1 MKFPY
6 IVIRN
11 GKWYKAGEEVPE
23 DTTGQEFSAE
33 TEQMPKG
40 FEYKKTDINRMST
53 ADLKELA
60 REHEVSNVDDMTGQ
74 DLKEYFITMFNL

>member
-6 IVIRN
+6 IVIRD

-23 DTTGQEFSAE
+23 GTPGQESSDE
-33 TEQMPKG
+33 EIQMPEVFK
-40 FEYKKTDINRMST
+40 YKKTDINRMST

-60 REHEVSNVDDMTGQ
+60 REHGVSNVDDMTGQ
-74 DLKEYFITMFNL
+74 DLKEYFITKFNL

>member
-6 IVIRN
+6 IVIRD

-23 DTTGQEFSAE
+23 ETPGQESSDDE
-33 TEQMPKG
+33 TQMQEV

-60 REHEVSNVDDMTGQ
+60 RKHEVLNVDDMTGQ
-74 DLKEYFITMFNL
+74 DLKEYFITKFNL

>member
-1 MKFPY
+1 MLAKN
-6 IVIRN
+6 IIKMN

-23 DTTGQEFSAE
+23 ETSGQESSDE
-33 TEQMPKG
+33 EIQMPEVFK
-40 FEYKKTDINRMST
+40 YKKTDINRMST

-74 DLKEYFITMFNL
+74 DLKEYFITKFNL

>member
-1 MKFPY
+1 MLAKN
-6 IVIRN
+6 IIKMN

-23 DTTGQEFSAE
+23 GTPGRYSEKMQIPVEFN
-33 TEQMPKG
+33 
-40 FEYKKTDINRMST
+40 YNKTDINRMST

-74 DLKEYFITMFNL
+74 DLKEYFITRFNL

>member
-23 DTTGQEFSAE
+23 DTTGQKFSSE
-33 TEQMPKG
+33 TEQMPKE

-60 REHEVSNVDDMTGQ
+60 REHGVSNVDDMTGQ
-74 DLKEYFITMFNL
+74 DLKTYLITLFEL

>member
-6 IVIRN
+6 IVIRD

-23 DTTGQEFSAE
+23 GTPGQESSDE
-33 TEQMPKG
+33 EIQMPEVFK
-40 FEYKKTDINRMST
+40 YKKTDINRMST

-60 REHEVSNVDDMTGQ
+60 REHEVLNVDDMTGQ
-74 DLKEYFITMFNL
+74 DLKEYFITRFNL

>member
-1 MKFPY
+1 MLAKN
-6 IVIRN
+6 IIKMN

-23 DTTGQEFSAE
+23 DTPGQEFSAE
-33 TEQMPKG
+33 TEQVPKE

-60 REHEVSNVDDMTGQ
+60 REHGVLNVDDMTGQ
-74 DLKEYFITMFNL
+74 DLKEYFITRFNL

>member
-6 IVIRN
+6 IVLRD

-23 DTTGQEFSAE
+23 GNLGQESSDEE
-33 TEQMPKG
+33 TQMPEVFKH
-40 FEYKKTDINRMST
+40 KKTDINRMST

-60 REHEVSNVDDMTGQ
+60 REHEVLNVDDMTGQ
-74 DLKEYFITMFNL
+74 DLKEYFITRFNL

>member
-1 MKFPY
+1 MLAKN
-6 IVIRN
+6 IIKMN
-11 GKWYKAGEEVPE
+11 GKWYKAGEEVPDFLPGHE
-23 DTTGQEFSAE
+23 LSAE
-33 TEQMPKG
+33 ETQMSEV

-74 DLKEYFITMFNL
+74 DLKEYFITRFNL

>member
-1 MKFPY
+1 MLAKN
-6 IVIRN
+6 IIKMN

-23 DTTGQEFSAE
+23 ETPGQESSDEE
-33 TEQMPKG
+33 TQMPEVFK
-40 FEYKKTDINRMST
+40 YKKTDINRMST

-74 DLKEYFITMFNL
+74 DLKEYFITRFNL

>member
-6 IVIRN
+6 IVIRD

-23 DTTGQEFSAE
+23 GTPGQESYDEE
-33 TEQMPKG
+33 TQMPEVFK
-40 FEYKKTDINRMST
+40 YKKTDINRMST

-60 REHEVSNVDDMTGQ
+60 RENEVSNVDDMTGQ
-74 DLKEYFITMFNL
+74 DLKEYFITRFNL

>member
-6 IVIRN
+6 IVIRD
-11 GKWYKAGEEVPE
+11 GKWYKAGEEVPDFIPGHE
-23 DTTGQEFSAE
+23 SYAE
-33 TEQMPKG
+33 ETQMPEVFK
-40 FEYKKTDINRMST
+40 YKKTDINRMST

-74 DLKEYFITMFNL
+74 DLKEYFIRRFNL

>member
-6 IVIRN
+6 IVIRD

-23 DTTGQEFSAE
+23 GTPGQESSDE
-33 TEQMPKG
+33 EIQMPEV
-40 FEYKKTDINRMST
+40 FNYKKTDINRMST

-60 REHEVSNVDDMTGQ
+60 REHEVLNVDDMTGQ
-74 DLKEYFITMFNL
+74 DLKEYFITRFNL

>member
-6 IVIRN
+6 IVIRD

-23 DTTGQEFSAE
+23 GTPGQESSDEE
-33 TEQMPKG
+33 TQMPEVFK
-40 FEYKKTDINRMST
+40 YNKTDINRMST

>member
-6 IVIRN
+6 IVIRD

-23 DTTGQEFSAE
+23 GTPGQYSEKMQIPVEF
-33 TEQMPKG
+33 K
-40 FEYKKTDINRMST
+40 YKKTDINRMST

-60 REHEVSNVDDMTGQ
+60 REYGVSNVDDMTGQ
-74 DLKEYFITMFNL
+74 DLKEYFITRFNL

>member
-1 MKFPY
+1 MLAKN
-6 IVIRN
+6 IIKMN

-23 DTTGQEFSAE
+23 ETPGQKSSAE
-33 TEQMPKG
+33 ETQVPEV

-60 REHEVSNVDDMTGQ
+60 REHGVSNVEDMTGQ
-74 DLKEYFITMFNL
+74 DLKEYFITRFNL

>member
-6 IVIRN
+6 IVIRD
-11 GKWYKAGEEVPE
+11 GKWYKAGEEV
-23 DTTGQEFSAE
+23 QEETPVQESSAE
-33 TEQMPKG
+33 KTQMPEVFK
-40 FEYKKTDINRMST
+40 YKKTDINRMST

-74 DLKEYFITMFNL
+74 DLKEYFITRFNL

>member
-1 MKFPY
+1 MLAKN
-6 IVIRN
+6 IIKMN

-23 DTTGQEFSAE
+23 ETSGQESSDE
-33 TEQMPKG
+33 EIQMPEVFK
-40 FEYKKTDINRMST
+40 YKKTDINRMST

>member
-6 IVIRN
+6 IVIRD

-23 DTTGQEFSAE
+23 GTPGQESSDE
-33 TEQMPKG
+33 EIQMPEVFK
-40 FEYKKTDINRMST
+40 YKKTDINRMST

-60 REHEVSNVDDMTGQ
+60 REHGVSNVEDMTGQ
-74 DLKEYFITMFNL
+74 DLKEYFITRFNL